1 MLKPSVD
8 FSSDEILN
16 LLEALYENFNVAQV
30 YAFKQWYN
38 ERYLS
43 REFQHLQ
50 DLLPKIYFFELRKCE
65 NGALAIIL
73 ATYVNDLNEKKE
85 FHTLLLFNKSGAYS
99 RFSLN
104 SPIKKD
110 SVRSGEIYE
119 KALDNSILVFSK

>member
-16 LLEALYENFNVAQV
+16 LLEALYDNFNVAQV

-43 REFQHLQ
+43 WEFQHLQ
-50 DLLPKIYFFELRKCE
+50 DLLPKINFFELRKCE
-65 NGALAIIL
+65 NGTMAVIL
-73 ATYVNDLNEKKE
+73 ATSFGDNKEKKE

-104 SPIKKD
+104 SPIKMD